1 MAKTKVSEFDT
12 TPVNNSDI
20 NSIDIA
26 ENCAPSGINNAIRA
40 LMAMLKKQDDGTDAM
55 TSPDIDGGTIDGA
68 AINNTTIGATTASTG
83 KFTTL
88 EATTSLQVGATTVD
102 VDDISK
108 LNDITTT
115 AAKINNVAAN
125 YTGNDLDADLG
136 AKAPL
141 ASPVFSGEVESAP
154 TFKIK
159 NANNANYWSVSVDT
173 NDNLVFAWDGTTK
186 MTLSTDG
193 NLNVTGTLTTGGD
206 LDVDGAIVAT
216 GNITAF
222 GTI

>member
-40 LMAMLKKQDDGTDAM
+40 LMAMLKKQEDGTDAM

-68 AINNTTIGATTASTG
+68 AINNTSIGATTASSG
-83 KFTTL
+83 KFTTV
-88 EATTSLQVGATTVD
+88 EATTHVKIGATTLVE
-102 VDDISK
+102 DDAA
-108 LNDITTT
+108 LLDGITTT
-115 AAKINNVAAN
+115 AEEINNVAAN
-125 YTGNDLDADLG
+125 YTGNDLDGDLG
-136 AKAPL
+136 LKAPL
-141 ASPVFSGEVESAP
+141 ASPVFSGVVESAP

-159 NANNANYWSVSVDT
+159 NSGNTNYWSVSVDT
-173 NDNLVFAWDGTTK
+173 NNNLVFAWDGTTK
-186 MTLSTDG
+186 MTLSSDG

>member
-83 KFTTL
+83 KFTTV
-88 EATTSLQVGATTVD
+88 EATTHVKIGETTLVE
-102 VDDISK
+102 DDAALLDNIS
-108 LNDITTT
+108 TTSE
-115 AAKINNVAAN
+115 KINNVAAN
-125 YTGNDLDADLG
+125 YTGNDLDSDLG

-141 ASPVFSGEVESAP
+141 ASPVFSGVVESAP

-159 NANNANYWSVSVDT
+159 NSDNTNYWSVSVDT
-173 NDNLVFAWDGTTK
+173 NNNLVFAWDGATK
-186 MTLSTDG
+186 MTLSSDG